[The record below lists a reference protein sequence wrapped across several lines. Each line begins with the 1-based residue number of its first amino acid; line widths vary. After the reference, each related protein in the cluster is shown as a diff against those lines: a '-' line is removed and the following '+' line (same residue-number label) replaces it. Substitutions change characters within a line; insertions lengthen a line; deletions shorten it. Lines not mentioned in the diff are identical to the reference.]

1 MSSTLHGPEFMI
13 DSPARCQHNDFF
25 HILLTHNLPQDTGKY
40 KDRDHGLPA
49 REPQLLK

>member
-25 HILLTHNLPQDTGKY
+25 HILLIDKRPQDTGP
-40 KDRDHGLPA
+40 RIRIGAWLA
-49 REPQLLK
+49 GEGTSTA